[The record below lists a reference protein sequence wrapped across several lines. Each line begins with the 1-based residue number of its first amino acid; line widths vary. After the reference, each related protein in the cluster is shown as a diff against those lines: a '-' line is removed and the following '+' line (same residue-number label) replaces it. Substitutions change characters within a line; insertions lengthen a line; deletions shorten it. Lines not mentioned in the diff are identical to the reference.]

1 MTLYEITGQFVE
13 LLTWAEDPDV
23 DEQAFQD
30 TLESLTAE
38 IEEKAD
44 GYAKIIRQL
53 QGEVEAIKAEVDRL
67 TNRKTA
73 IENHITFM
81 KKNLEQSMIAT
92 GKEKFK
98 TELFSFNIQNNPASV
113 VLDVDEDMVP
123 DQYSVITKKVDK
135 KGILQAIK
143 NGEEIEFAHLEQS
156 RSLRIR

>member
-98 TELFSFNIQNNPASV
+98 TELFSFNIQNNPSSV

-123 DQYSVITKKVDK
+123 DQYSVISKKVDK

-143 NGEEIEFAHLEQS
+143 NGEEIKFAHLEQS

>member
-1 MTLYEITGQFVE
+1 MTLYEITGRFVE

-113 VLDVDEDMVP
+113 VLDVDEDKVP

>member
-92 GKEKFK
+92 GKKKFK

-113 VLDVDEDMVP
+113 VLDVDEDKVP
-123 DQYSVITKKVDK
+123 DQYSVTTKKVDK

>member
-23 DEQAFQD
+23 DEQTFQD

-123 DQYSVITKKVDK
+123 DQYSVTTKKVDK

>member
-113 VLDVDEDMVP
+113 VLDVDEDKVP